1 VKWAA
6 SIPALSLNWIDAYG
20 GYSNLLF
27 AACSLADI
35 LGEVGSLNTSTQP
48 KLEVVYCCYFILLI
62 VACSLADILGEV
74 GSLNASLN

>member
-6 SIPALSLNWIDAYG
+6 SIQALSLNWIHAYG
-20 GYSNLLF
+20 GFSNILF

-48 KLEVVYCCYFILLI
+48 PLEVVYFCYFILFI
-62 VACSLADILGEV
+62 EACSLHG
-74 GSLNASLN
+74 GYYW